1 MNISRRGSRIC
12 FLIIFLVVT
21 VAPSRAQLADLDR
34 QRAQT
39 VLDGVASDIRK
50 EYYDPKFHGVDW
62 NAKVAEAKAGI
73 AKANSWNAAM
83 IEIAVLTD
91 YLDDSHTR
99 FFPPSPQVRTDY
111 GWQFKVIG
119 VHCYVAHVRPQSDAE
134 AKGVKPGDQ
143 VLTLD
148 QIKPT
153 RETLPKIEYAIYG
166 LSQQATLHVSLK
178 ELAGKTRPV
187 DIAATVVL
195 PRKVSQTDHPSG
207 VDWQYYQRGWWNSE
221 HLSRLRFTELGDD
234 AVIAKV
240 PDFDFLNSDGDKILA
255 KARKHKALV
264 LDMRDNLGGDV
275 ENLQHLLGDMFDHDV
290 KIADKV
296 TRQKSTVL
304 KTKSRHHEVFDG
316 KLIVLVD
323 SGSSS
328 AAELFARTVQIEKRG
343 TVLGDRTSGLVMESK
358 YHVGITGL
366 PPLYYITQITGANL
380 IMNDGRSL
388 EHIGV
393 TPDESVLPTPED
405 LAAGRDPA
413 LSRAAELAGVKLTPE
428 DAGKLFPYEWPVD

>member
-1 MNISRRGSRIC
+1 
-12 FLIIFLVVT
+12 
-21 VAPSRAQLADLDR
+21 LADLDR

-91 YLDDSHTR
+91 YLNDSHTR

-153 RETLPKIEYAIYG
+153 RDTLPKIEYAIYG
-166 LSQQATLHVSLK
+166 LSQQKSLQVSLRDA
-178 ELAGKTRPV
+178 AGVVRPV
-187 DIAATVVL
+187 EIAAKVVL
-195 PRKVSQTDHPSG
+195 PRTVSQSDHPSG
-207 VDWQYYQRGWWNSE
+207 IDWQYYQRGWWSYA
-221 HLSRLRFTELGDD
+221 RLARPRLVEIGGDLLIVKLPIFNFSD
-234 AVIAKV
+234 
-240 PDFDFLNSDGDKILA
+240 SDGDKIVA
-255 KARKHKALV
+255 NARKHKELI
-264 LDMRDNLGGDV
+264 LDMRDNPGGNE
-275 ENLQHLLGDMFDHDV
+275 ENLQYLLGGMFDHEV

-296 TRQKSTVL
+296 TRQKSTLL
-304 KTKSRHHEVFDG
+304 KTKSRHHDVFDG

-328 AAELFARTVQIEKRG
+328 AAELFARSVQIEKRG

-358 YHVGITGL
+358 YHPGVTGL
-366 PPLYYITQITGANL
+366 PPLYYITQITEANL

-405 LAAGRDPA
+405 LAAGRDPV